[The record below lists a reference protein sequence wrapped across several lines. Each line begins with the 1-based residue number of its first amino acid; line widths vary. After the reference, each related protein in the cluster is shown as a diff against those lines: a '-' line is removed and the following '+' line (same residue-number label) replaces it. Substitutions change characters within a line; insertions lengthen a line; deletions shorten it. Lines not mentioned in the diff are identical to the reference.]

1 MLDKYIKL
9 IMGGCLKL
17 TNSDTLFISYDSYV
31 NEEFKKNLA
40 AYLEQHEIKNVY
52 FFDRDSQKKKEFLQ
66 TKTNKE
72 IEEYYVPLFDK
83 WDEYASLN
91 AKFLMLVSEI
101 PGFMDDVSKEKI
113 AYYQELFRKS
123 YFFI

>member
-9 IMGGCLKL
+9 IMEGCLKL

-52 FFDRDSQKKKEFLQ
+52 FFDRDSQKKKEILQ

-101 PGFMDDVSKEKI
+101 QGSWMMFLKKKLLITRAIS
-113 AYYQELFRKS
+113 KS